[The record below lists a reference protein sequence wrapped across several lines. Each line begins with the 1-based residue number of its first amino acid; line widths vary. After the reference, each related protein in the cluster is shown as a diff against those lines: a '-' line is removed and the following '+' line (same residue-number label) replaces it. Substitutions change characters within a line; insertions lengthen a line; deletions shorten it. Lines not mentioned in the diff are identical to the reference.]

1 MKRLIFIP
9 ALVAALFSLTLFSCG
24 GSEEKPV
31 NREADSLAQVN
42 GKLSGD
48 LTAKD
53 EVIQDFINQFNDIQA
68 DLNAIKEKEKIVSKS
83 ASKGDVKNSQ
93 DQIKEDIQSIYDL
106 MMKNRQR
113 LGAMSDKLKNSNLKI
128 KGLEQMIENM
138 QTSLNLKDEEIAELR
153 TQIESLN
160 IELSNLNTNYKSLE
174 TESNNKTEEM
184 NTAFYAVGTS
194 KELIEKK
201 VISKEG
207 GVLGIGKSTKV
218 SQDFNREYFTKINIE
233 KTTTIDLGVKKMKM
247 LTTHP
252 SSSYKVIGSK
262 PIEKIEITN
271 PKEFWSASK
280 FLVIVVE

>member
-1 MKRLIFIP
+1 MKRLILIP
-9 ALVAALFSLTLFSCG
+9 AIVAALFSLTLVSCSG
-24 GSEEKPV
+24 NEEKPV

-48 LTAKD
+48 LNAKD
-53 EVIQDFINQFNDIQA
+53 EVIQDFIDQFNDIQA

-233 KTTTIDLGVKKMKM
+233 KTTSIDLGVKKMKM

-252 SSSYKVIGSK
+252 SNSYKIVGTK

-271 PKEFWSASK
+271 AKEFWSASK

>member
-1 MKRLIFIP
+1 MKRLILIP
-9 ALVAALFSLTLFSCG
+9 ALVAAMFSLTLVSCG
-24 GSEEKPV
+24 GNEEKPV
-31 NREADSLAQVN
+31 NREADSLSQIN

-48 LTAKD
+48 LSAKD
-53 EVIQDFINQFNDIQA
+53 EVIQDFITQFNDIQA

-113 LGAMSDKLKNSNLKI
+113 LGAMSEKLKNSNLKL

-153 TQIESLN
+153 TQIEGLN
-160 IELSNLNTNYKSLE
+160 IELSNLSTNYKSLE

-184 NTAFYAVGTS
+184 NTAYYAVGTS

-207 GVLGIGKSTKV
+207 GLLGIGKSTKV

-233 KTTTIDLGVKKMKM
+233 KTTSIDLGVKKVKM
-247 LTTHP
+247 LTSHP
-252 SSSYKVIGSK
+252 SSSYKLTGTK
-262 PIEKIEITN
+262 PIEKLEISN

-280 FLVIVVE
+280 FLIIVVE